1 MSGGSNLRRNA
12 HIPRD
17 RRHGARTKVDA
28 SGPLSPERQLADKG
42 HQHALAAPNSP
53 ALRYTTR
60 GTKTFVPATCIDI
73 GACASSG
80 RTPIEQEPLHPP
92 RRTSHSPLPPC
103 RSQVSSKRRSPSSM
117 VTMLTPVSSAAFS
130 AFSTDHLSYA
140 VVTTTHQWKEREFAM
155 DYAPF
160 PSEDDLNGF
169 QPYLSLSGHV
179 PSRPM
184 SIWRHRRFA
193 AI

>member
-1 MSGGSNLRRNA
+1 MSFTNFL
-12 HIPRD
+12 
-17 RRHGARTKVDA
+17 K
-28 SGPLSPERQLADKG
+28 
-42 HQHALAAPNSP
+42 
-53 ALRYTTR
+53 
-60 GTKTFVPATCIDI
+60 
-73 GACASSG
+73 
-80 RTPIEQEPLHPP
+80 
-92 RRTSHSPLPPC
+92 
-103 RSQVSSKRRSPSSM
+103 
-117 VTMLTPVSSAAFS
+117 AAF
-130 AFSTDHLSYA
+130 AIIYGYDVDT
-140 VVTTTHQWKEREFAM
+140 VTTTHQWKEREFAM